1 MFTFLSVIRQNFEYN
16 LRILANF
23 RVKIQKSTD
32 FAHTF
37 SKNYS
42 FFRFFNKDYPFYTKS
57 LFFYNERCPKFCKNQ
72 FFSNMFTFLSVI
84 SQNFEYSLRILANF
98 WVKTQISS
106 DFARTF
112 SKNYSFSFL
121 DFLIQIILLTLKIY
135 FLQRK
140 MSKYLKNEYFSNVLT
155 FLSVIRQKFEYNL
168 RMLANFRVKTQKSMD
183 FKRRFSKN

>member
-1 MFTFLSVIRQNFEYN
+1 
-16 LRILANF
+16 
-23 RVKIQKSTD
+23 
-32 FAHTF
+32 
-37 SKNYS
+37 
-42 FFRFFNKDYPFYTKS
+42 
-57 LFFYNERCPKFCKNQ
+57 
-72 FFSNMFTFLSVI
+72 MFTFLSVI